1 MENKSLVSIND
12 LSREKI
18 LSLLDTASKF
28 EENPNRDILAGKVIG
43 SLFFEPSTRTRLSFE
58 TAAMRLGARVIGFS
72 DAATSS
78 ATKGETLKDTIKMV
92 SSYADAIVMR
102 HRLEG
107 AARYASE
114 VSPCP
119 IINAGDGANQHPSQT
134 MLDLY
139 SIKKTQGTL
148 ENLHIHLVGD
158 LKFGRTVHSLLH
170 AMRHFNPTFHF
181 ISPEELHMPEEYRE
195 FCRKNNIPFVE
206 TTEFNEEVIASA
218 DIIYMTRVQRER
230 FSDLMEY
237 EKVKNCYR
245 LTNAMLEGSKPNLRI
260 LHPLPRVNEIAYDVD
275 DNPKAY
281 YFQQAQ
287 NGLYVR
293 EALICD
299 VLNIKI

>member
-1 MENKSLVSIND
+1 MEKRSLVSIND

-18 LSLLDTASKF
+18 LQLLDVAKKF
-28 EENPNRDILAGKVIG
+28 EENPNRDILAGKVVG

-58 TAAMRLGARVIGFS
+58 TASMRLGARVIGFS

-78 ATKGETLKDTIKMV
+78 ATKGETLKDTIMMV
-92 SSYADAIVMR
+92 SNYADLIIMR
-102 HRLEG
+102 HKIEG

-114 VSPCP
+114 ISPVP

-139 SIKKTQGTL
+139 SIQKTQGTL

-158 LKFGRTVHSLLH
+158 LKYGRTVHSLLH
-170 AMRHFNPTFHF
+170 AMRHFSPTFHF
-181 ISPEELHMPEEYRE
+181 ISPEELHMPEEYRV
-195 FCRKNNIPFVE
+195 FCRRNNIPFTE
-206 TTEFNEEVIASA
+206 TTEFNEDVISSA

-245 LTNAMLEGSKPNLRI
+245 LTNSMLSGTKENMRI
-260 LHPLPRVNEIAYDVD
+260 LHPLPRVTEIAYDVD

-281 YFQQAQ
+281 YFQQAL
-287 NGLYVR
+287 NGLYIR

-299 VLNIKI
+299 ALGINI